1 MEKDFERCCHFLAT
15 MMEKYGAKVLK
26 EIEVLRNIQP
36 ETLVVDTE
44 NRNNRL
50 IAYLKKCN
58 SLGSSCA
65 PCCAG
70 MYET

>member
-36 ETLVVDTE
+36 ETVVADIE
-44 NRNNRL
+44 NNRF
-50 IAYLKKCN
+50 IAYLKK
-58 SLGSSCA
+58 
-65 PCCAG
+65 
-70 MYET
+70 MDKII